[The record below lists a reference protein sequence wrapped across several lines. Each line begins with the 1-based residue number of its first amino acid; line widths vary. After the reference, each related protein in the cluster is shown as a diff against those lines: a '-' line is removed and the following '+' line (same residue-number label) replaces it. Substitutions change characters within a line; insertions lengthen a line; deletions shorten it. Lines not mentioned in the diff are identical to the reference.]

1 MYSKGYNDLGRV
13 MTQTDT
19 PARSRL
25 VLADDH
31 RILMEGVRKLLET
44 DFDVIGTAADGRE
57 LVAMVESLQPDVVVL
72 DIGMPLLNGIEAS
85 RQIRQKSPKCR
96 IVILTQQTA
105 RPYVREAFDA
115 GVMAYVLKQSAPKEL
130 TVAIQR
136 ALAGELYISDT
147 LREAGIQP
155 QPEAT
160 PHVSKAFGLTPRQRE
175 VLQLVAEGKAAK
187 EIANLLGISVKTVE
201 FHKMSI
207 MEELGMRTTAEL
219 TRYAVQHGI
228 VNN

>member
-1 MYSKGYNDLGRV
+1 MNP
-13 MTQTDT
+13 TDT
-19 PARSRL
+19 PARPRL
-25 VLADDH
+25 LLADDH
-31 RILMEGVRKLLET
+31 RILMEGVRKLLEAE
-44 DFDVIGTAADGRE
+44 FDIIGTAADGRE
-57 LVAMVESLQPDVVVL
+57 LVTLVESLQPDVVVL

-85 RQIRQKSPKCR
+85 RQIRQKSQKSR

-105 RPYVREAFDA
+105 RPYIREAFDA
-115 GVMAYVLKQSAPKEL
+115 GAMAYVLKQSAPREL
-130 TVAIQR
+130 TIAIQR
-136 ALAGELYISDT
+136 ALAGELYISEM
-147 LREAGIQP
+147 LREAGIVP
-155 QPEAT
+155 QPEGS

-219 TRYAVQHGI
+219 TRYAMQHGI